1 MYRVIHIPCSTG
13 CHKCEESSF
22 LVALVSIHST
32 LVSDADTDA
41 EEGEEE
47 SQEEEGRSQEA
58 GSEEHAEVTA
68 MPNQNLDEI
77 D

>member
-1 MYRVIHIPCSTG
+1 M
-13 CHKCEESSF
+13 
-22 LVALVSIHST
+22 LVELVSIHNT

-41 EEGEEE
+41 EEGEEDT
-47 SQEEEGRSQEA
+47 QEEDERSEEA

-68 MPNQNLDEI
+68 MPNQNLDEM

>member
-1 MYRVIHIPCSTG
+1 MV
-13 CHKCEESSF
+13 E
-22 LVALVSIHST
+22 LVSIHNT

-41 EEGEEE
+41 EEGEEDTH
-47 SQEEEGRSQEA
+47 EEDERSEEA

-68 MPNQNLDEI
+68 MPNQSLDEM

>member
-1 MYRVIHIPCSTG
+1 M
-13 CHKCEESSF
+13 E
-22 LVALVSIHST
+22 LVSIHNT

-41 EEGEEE
+41 EEDT
-47 SQEEEGRSQEA
+47 QEEDERSEEA

-68 MPNQNLDEI
+68 MPNQSLDEM